1 MRVAE
6 PVVSLLCRICGN
18 AAGNRTLTAREMMFG
33 MRDAFEYV
41 ECSACGCVQ
50 IAHVPADLGRYYP
63 PDYYAYAVPHREG
76 RVRRA
81 LQRMRADHLLGWP
94 NPAGWLMT
102 QRYGVPPAIEYVRH
116 AKVNRSQSVL
126 DIGCGSGELLLG
138 MRSYGFK
145 RLTGVDPF
153 VAGDID
159 YGNGVRVW
167 KRTIHTH
174 NETHDFIMLHH
185 TFEHMDEPQSVLNRL
200 HALLNPG
207 GAVLIRLPVASGVAF
222 ATYRS
227 DWVQLDAPRH
237 LFLHT
242 PKSLAL
248 MAERA
253 GLAIVDTVFDSTAF
267 QFWGS
272 EQYRKD
278 IPLRDPNSYR
288 NGAPV
293 FSASEIEE
301 FERKA
306 AGLNAQGLG
315 DQAAFYLRRS
325 DEPKR

>member
-1 MRVAE
+1 MPTAE

-18 AAGNRTLTAREMMFG
+18 VAGNRTLTAREMMFG

-63 PDYYAYAVPHREG
+63 PEYSAYAAPHREG

-102 QRYGVPPAIEYVRH
+102 RRYGVPPAIEYVRH

-159 YGNGVRVW
+159 YGNGVRVRPDPGDD
-167 KRTIHTH
+167 KRC
-174 NETHDFIMLHH
+174 E
-185 TFEHMDEPQSVLNRL
+185 V
-200 HALLNPG
+200 
-207 GAVLIRLPVASGVAF
+207 AVLIRSNGNEL
-222 ATYRS
+222 
-227 DWVQLDAPRH
+227 
-237 LFLHT
+237 
-242 PKSLAL
+242 
-248 MAERA
+248 
-253 GLAIVDTVFDSTAF
+253 TAF
-267 QFWGS
+267 MS
-272 EQYRKD
+272 ATR
-278 IPLRDPNSYR
+278 LRQLAAVCID
-288 NGAPV
+288 A
-293 FSASEIEE
+293 AEALEE
-301 FERKA
+301 A
-306 AGLNAQGLG
+306 
-315 DQAAFYLRRS
+315 
-325 DEPKR
+325 